1 MKIHRS
7 LVLVTKVTKTSPASF
22 WCSNLVDIVSG
33 EVTESPPLF
42 YHCITSSDTHSL
54 TCCLVVSVSWVS
66 FEKKKKKNAVCWV
79 TVQTFPSS
87 LYIKSHDSW
96 GPLKAG
102 GGNLLPL
109 SDGLVVNVWG
119 FMPLNKNYVTLSPC
133 GRISVSLGGLN
144 RPSPPQLSCG
154 VSRFVPVIQ
163 SQTHTTSDL
172 AHAWFT

>member
-1 MKIHRS
+1 MFEPCRYCIWWGHRVTTSVLS
-7 LVLVTKVTKTSPASF
+7 LHHIIWHTFSDLLSGGECFMGFF
-22 WCSNLVDIVSG
+22 W
-33 EVTESPPLF
+33 
-42 YHCITSSDTHSL
+42 
-54 TCCLVVSVSWVS
+54 
-66 FEKKKKKNAVCWV
+66 KKKKKNAVCWV